1 MPYGKDAKE
10 ELVKLVQGKS
20 LRILVYGE
28 DRYGR
33 CVGDVYCNGVFVQEV
48 MLKKGFAWYYSAYD
62 HRLQLDWEKEAR
74 AKRVGLWASSNPQK
88 PWDYRND
95 KREGR

>member
-1 MPYGKDAKE
+1 MGKIVMVILWVMSTAT
-10 ELVKLVQGKS
+10 EL
-20 LRILVYGE
+20 
-28 DRYGR
+28 
-33 CVGDVYCNGVFVQEV
+33 
-48 MLKKGFAWYYSAYD
+48 MLKKGFAWYYTAYD

-88 PWDYRND
+88 PWEYRKD